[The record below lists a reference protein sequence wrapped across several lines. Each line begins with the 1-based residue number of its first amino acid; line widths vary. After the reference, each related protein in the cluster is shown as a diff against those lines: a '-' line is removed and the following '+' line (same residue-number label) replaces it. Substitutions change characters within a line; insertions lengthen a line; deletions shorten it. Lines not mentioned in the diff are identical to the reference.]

1 MKKIALTFDI
11 ENPYKVTRNVDR
23 VTKLLDELDI
33 KSTLFITTD
42 LLDSELHSIK
52 RAQKANHEIA
62 SHGSF
67 HPYVYV
73 EERKDI
79 IKENFS
85 EKNIQ
90 EYVFKS
96 YTKFKEVDIEPSGI
110 RTVGF
115 RTSPFF
121 FNAAPNYFKYDSSQI
136 GGKIGFK
143 GNLLEIPISQLF
155 QGIRFHP
162 SFLLYLPNKFLLR
175 RLRKID
181 SPIILYFHSYDLI
194 EKPRDLK
201 IYTSFWKKNIY
212 YKKTGSHLHNKIRDL
227 ICSLMEEGYHF
238 TTCMELYN
246 SFTEDRNCKRNI
258 YK

>member
-11 ENPYKVTRNVDR
+11 ENAYKVSSNVDK
-23 VTKLLDELDI
+23 VTDFLGELNI

-52 RAQKANHEIA
+52 RAQKANLEIA
-62 SHGSF
+62 SHGFF
-67 HPYVYV
+67 HPYFYV
-73 EERKDI
+73 KERKDI
-79 IKENFS
+79 IKEHFS
-85 EKNIQ
+85 ERNVQ

-96 YTKFKEVDIEPSGI
+96 YAKFKEVDIEPNGI

-121 FNAAPNYFKYDSSQI
+121 LNAAQNYFKYDSSQV

-155 QGIRFHP
+155 QGVRFHP
-162 SFLLYLPNKFLLR
+162 SLLLYLPNKFLLR

-181 SPIILYFHSYDLI
+181 SPIILYFHSFDLI

-201 IYTSFWKKNIY
+201 IYTSFWKKNFY
-212 YKKTGSHLHNKIRDL
+212 YKRTGSHLHNKIREF
-227 ICSLMEEGYHF
+227 ISSLKEEGYHF

-246 SFTEDRNCKRNI
+246 SFAEDRNYKRNI
-258 YK
+258 